1 MLWTGV
7 LQYGCTRFALA
18 GYFLGLAG
26 ACCPVCDAGGQEDLL
41 CGAQDATPPP
51 LPDRHAGRWRLLCT
65 LPGALPLQL
74 AGVCAFCQ
82 FEEGEK
88 GFSSSLRFHKHQF
101 KLYGLICAA
110 GVLKCFVMFVSN
122 NRT

>member
-7 LQYGCTRFALA
+7 RQDGCTKFALA
-18 GYFLGLAG
+18 GYFWGLAG
-26 ACCPVCDAGGQEDLL
+26 ACCQVRDAGGQEDVL

-51 LPDRHAGRWRLLCT
+51 LPDRHAGHRRLLCT

-82 FEEGEK
+82 SEEGEK
-88 GFSSSLRFHKHQF
+88 GFSSSLKFQ
-101 KLYGLICAA
+101 LDGLIYAA
-110 GVLKCFVMFVSN
+110 GILKCFVMFVSN
-122 NRT
+122 HRT